1 MDQKYKWIV
10 VIICI
15 LIVRGVVYLLKSEKG
30 TKAPQNESITIIEE
44 ETTWGNGKVDSI
56 SEDQFIKLVADFN
69 TDKEVYIGE
78 GPAFV
83 DIYTTWCG
91 PCKQLAPI
99 IEALAE
105 GCAGTFQFYK
115 LDLDQNPNLAAAYN
129 IHSIPYILYCDSSKI
144 RRVLPDKMM
153 SIIEKVQSERDNR
166 QR

>member
-15 LIVRGVVYLLKSEKG
+15 LIVRGVVYLLKSEKD
-30 TKAPQNESITIIEE
+30 TKASQNESITIIEE